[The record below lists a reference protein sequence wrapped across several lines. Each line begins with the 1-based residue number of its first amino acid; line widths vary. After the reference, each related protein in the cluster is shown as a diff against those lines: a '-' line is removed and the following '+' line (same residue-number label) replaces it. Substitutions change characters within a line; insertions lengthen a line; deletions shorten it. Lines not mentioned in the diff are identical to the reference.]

1 MATESARFEM
11 STTEKPFRSVVLE
24 VAAIVLSILLAF
36 AIDASWQQ
44 RGQSRE
50 ARELLTGLQSEFEF
64 QRSELVR
71 FRDRWSDVRVG
82 TERLLEVT
90 GSGVAPEPAVMDS
103 LILDLLNP
111 ATFDPRTGTLEAAK
125 GSGQLGLIGSRELRD
140 RLAGWEGVV
149 DEVRDNEVAMR
160 TFILSTIVPYLAE
173 RGVPVSRV
181 WSLLPNIGLLGE
193 QGSSAR
199 RWPGGLASDAEAAG
213 AYASLVSD
221 PEFQVL
227 VSARYTWINVE
238 EYNDAIAFVDE
249 LLHLIAQD
257 LAR

>member
-1 MATESARFEM
+1 M

-36 AIDASWQQ
+36 TIDASWQQ

-71 FRDRWSDVRVG
+71 FRDRWRDVRVG
-82 TERLLEVT
+82 TERLLEFT
-90 GSGVAPEPAVMDS
+90 GSGLAPEPAVMDS

-140 RLAGWEGVV
+140 RLAAWEGVV

-160 TFILSTIVPYLAE
+160 AFILSTIVPYLAE
-173 RGVPVSRV
+173 RGVPVPRA
-181 WSLLPNIGLLGE
+181 WSLLPNMGLLGE
-193 QGSSAR
+193 QGSAR
-199 RWPGGLASDAEAAG
+199 RWPGGLTSDAEAAE

-238 EYNDAIAFVDE
+238 EYNDAITFVDE
-249 LLHLIAQD
+249 LLRLIAQD